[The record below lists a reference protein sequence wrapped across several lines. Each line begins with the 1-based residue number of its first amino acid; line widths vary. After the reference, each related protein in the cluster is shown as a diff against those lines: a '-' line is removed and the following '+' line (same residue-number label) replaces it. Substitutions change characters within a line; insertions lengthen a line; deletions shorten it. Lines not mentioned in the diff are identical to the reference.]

1 MKSSDIFTLTLP
13 EMISW
18 GEMVLNRNCIENYRK
33 EVLWMVSS
41 LLNFPL
47 SKIICSPSIKISNKK
62 LTVFENWI
70 QRRINKEPIQK
81 IIGHTE
87 FYGLNI
93 NVSPGVFIPRPETER
108 LIDEV
113 LNITSSF
120 KQISVLDVGTG
131 TGCIGVILA
140 KRLPKSFVTCI
151 DISRK
156 AIKSAIDN
164 AEFHNLENIQIKRK
178 NILLDKLTQTYD
190 ILVSN
195 PPYIP
200 KNDLKSLMP
209 EVLNHDPH
217 QSLTDNED
225 GLVFYRYFAENIS
238 SLVKKQ
244 GYMILEVGNRKHP
257 YKVLDIFE
265 KNNIR
270 ALLKKDY
277 SNHPRVLIA
286 KNE

>member
-1 MKSSDIFTLTLP
+1 MKPSDIFTPNLP

-18 GEMVLNRNCIENYRK
+18 GEMELNRNCIENYRK
-33 EVLWMVSS
+33 EVLWMVSN

-47 SKIICSPSIKISNKK
+47 SKIICSPSVKITKQK
-62 LTVFENWI
+62 FTIFENWI
-70 QRRINKEPIQK
+70 HRRINKEPIQK
-81 IIGHTE
+81 ITGHTE
-87 FYGLNI
+87 FYALDF
-93 NVSPGVFIPRPETER
+93 NVTPGVFIPRPETER
-108 LIDEV
+108 LVDEV

-120 KQISVLDVGTG
+120 KQISILDVGTG
-131 TGCIGVILA
+131 TGCIGVSLA
-140 KRLPKSFVTCI
+140 KMLPKSFVTCI
-151 DISRK
+151 DISSK

-164 AEFHNLENIQIKRK
+164 AEFHNLKNIQFKMK
-178 NILLDKLTQTYD
+178 NILLDKLAHPFD

-200 KNDLKSLMP
+200 KNELKSLMP

-217 QSLTDNED
+217 KALTDNED

-244 GYMILEVGNRKHP
+244 GYMILETGNRKHP
-257 YKVLDIFE
+257 YKVLDIFK
-265 KNNIR
+265 KNNIQS
-270 ALLKKDY
+270 LLKNDY

-286 KNE
+286 QNE